1 VSRSYRRGGH
11 LAGWLNELRGVGLV
25 VAEARDNPADRLES
39 RRAALQRY
47 AARLVREAREL
58 DLRALGAEIPPLTL
72 ENADAR
78 VEVGIDPEDD
88 RRHTQA
94 GEASTSST

>member
-1 VSRSYRRGGH
+1 
-11 LAGWLNELRGVGLV
+11 
-25 VAEARDNPADRLES
+25 
-39 RRAALQRY
+39 
-47 AARLVREAREL
+47 VREAREL